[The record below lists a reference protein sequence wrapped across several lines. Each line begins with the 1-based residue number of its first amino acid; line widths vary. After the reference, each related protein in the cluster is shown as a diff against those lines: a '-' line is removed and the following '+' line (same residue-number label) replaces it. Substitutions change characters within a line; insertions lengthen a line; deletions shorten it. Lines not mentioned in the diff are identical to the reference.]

1 MTATARRDATGA
13 RADLS
18 PQFRLDHAKRLMR
31 MAEAGTKVNPE
42 ELRRAREL
50 LRLVWEAA

>member
-1 MTATARRDATGA
+1 MTARRDPNGA

-18 PQFRLDHAKRLMR
+18 PQFHVDHAKRLVR

-50 LRLVWEAA
+50 LNLVREAA

>member
-1 MTATARRDATGA
+1 MTARRDSNGV

-18 PQFRLDHAKRLMR
+18 PQFHVDHAKRLVR
-31 MAEAGTKVNPE
+31 MAEAGAKINPE

-50 LRLVWEAA
+50 LRLVQEAA